1 MGLSP
6 LTCRRR
12 PRFLT
17 AALAAAC
24 LLCAIVVAWQL
35 IANAIRQSRLGQAE
49 QVANTTIAQMP
60 SIRDLTSSTVG
71 RLDDLTVSAV
81 LEPQTAPL
89 AHDAHAVASVFLDRL
104 PVSVSLANSR

>member
-1 MGLSP
+1 M
-6 LTCRRR
+6 
-12 PRFLT
+12 
-17 AALAAAC
+17 
-24 LLCAIVVAWQL
+24 VAWQL